1 MPPDTQGKDRSAAF
15 GPMHEFPEA
24 SLPEHQTGK
33 QNPAKNGKPDQK
45 FIFDQKGSALCPGQ
59 NQLIRRFV
67 FRKGNRKPE
76 GIALFRKIL
85 LNGIIPPGLRTVS
98 PPPFL
103 FVEKVIGKNA
113 QNKNDNSQ
121 EQKSRSFPPLKTSSS
136 HCAPSLFLS
145 FGRPLYYI
153 WKKEWCKQKPV
164 CFPYHHE
171 RTGLS
176 PLRILLRIHPIK
188 KPQNAGT
195 IQPNPSPKPGRI
207 RSAK

>member
-136 HCAPSLFLS
+136 HCAPSLLLFWTTLL
-145 FGRPLYYI
+145 LYME
-153 WKKEWCKQKPV
+153 K
-164 CFPYHHE
+164 
-171 RTGLS
+171 RTM
-176 PLRILLRIHPIK
+176 
-188 KPQNAGT
+188 
-195 IQPNPSPKPGRI
+195 
-207 RSAK
+207 